1 MVINFKEISWDKL
14 NNISYLDFGY
24 KLGIS
29 DITYVGTDMKCVYP
43 HISKL
48 YDCGLHVIVKIGQ
61 KYNCSPITLANILFI
76 NLHNLHGVCN
86 LSNDIYR
93 FTHEQID
100 TFTYISL

>member
-29 DITYVGTDMKCVYP
+29 DITYVGTDMKCVNP

-48 YDCGLHVIVKIGQ
+48 NDCGLHVFVKI
-61 KYNCSPITLANILFI
+61 
-76 NLHNLHGVCN
+76 
-86 LSNDIYR
+86 R
-93 FTHEQID
+93 
-100 TFTYISL
+100 

>member
-29 DITYVGTDMKCVYP
+29 DKTYVGTDMKCVYP

-48 YDCGLHVIVKIGQ
+48 YDCGLHVFVKTGQ
-61 KYNCSPITLANILFI
+61 HLRTGMTIRPQTAQCQSMLCSTNAYI
-76 NLHNLHGVCN
+76 
-86 LSNDIYR
+86 IY
-93 FTHEQID
+93 F
-100 TFTYISL
+100 

>member
-48 YDCGLHVIVKIGQ
+48 YDCGLHVFVKIGPTC
-61 KYNCSPITLANILFI
+61 KW
-76 NLHNLHGVCN
+76 HCN
-86 LSNDIYR
+86 KKSNSHSGYKNKQQAD
-93 FTHEQID
+93 F
-100 TFTYISL
+100 

>member
-48 YDCGLHVIVKIGQ
+48 NDCGLHVFVKIG
-61 KYNCSPITLANILFI
+61 
-76 NLHNLHGVCN
+76 
-86 LSNDIYR
+86 
-93 FTHEQID
+93 
-100 TFTYISL
+100 